1 VQAANAGGGWT
12 TANAWNIAIGGISG
26 AGVGAL
32 AGLVPTSAGPLA
44 ALITGALAG
53 GGGNLVSQTA
63 TWGACRLRNPSS
75 TDPLKIDFA
84 QAGEQA
90 LIGGSTAI
98 LGFGAGFSYGYS
110 ALQGGAS
117 IREALSLGAWMNA
130 WTAGAAQ
137 IVTNDL
143 VPIDYGGLIL

>member
-1 VQAANAGGGWT
+1 MPAEDGRAPTHG
-12 TANAWNIAIGGISG
+12 IAVGGITG

-53 GGGNLVSQTA
+53 GGGNIASQTA
-63 TWGACRLRNPSS
+63 TWGVGRLTNPCSS
-75 TDPLKIDFA
+75 NPLRLDFA

-90 LIGGSTAI
+90 LVGGSTAL

-117 IREALSLGAWMNA
+117 RRRLGTGRFDECVDCGCVA
-130 WTAGAAQ
+130 
-137 IVTNDL
+137 
-143 VPIDYGGLIL
+143 DYHE